1 MSKQILVNQPKAKI
15 FLADERSCNEN
26 ESFRTYSTFNFGE
39 YFSEQKK
46 AFQNLYALND
56 ETIAAGYSQSS
67 IIEEDSHVLLLPV
80 VGTLLC
86 KVNERTWSIVD
97 AGQLQIFRLNVG
109 DSIEILNCY
118 KVELVNFIHA
128 RVRTDDLKKSAK
140 KLFTFD
146 IDENKNNLI
155 DITGPNGSNNLYA
168 SIGKFTGRCE
178 AGYKLKNK
186 KNNLFAFVIEGV
198 FEVDGKLLHARDGL
212 GLWNE
217 PCDIEME
224 ALSNNAIIYFIEFS
238 SI

>member
-1 MSKQILVNQPKAKI
+1 M
-15 FLADERSCNEN
+15 
-26 ESFRTYSTFNFGE
+26 
-39 YFSEQKK
+39 
-46 AFQNLYALND
+46 YALND